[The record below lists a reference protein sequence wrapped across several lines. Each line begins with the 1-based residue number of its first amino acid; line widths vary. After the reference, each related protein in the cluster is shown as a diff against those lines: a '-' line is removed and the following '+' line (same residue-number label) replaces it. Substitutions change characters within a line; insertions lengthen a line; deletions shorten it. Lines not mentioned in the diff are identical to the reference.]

1 MSRHITRRDFMNGM
15 GIGIGGLAMLP
26 STFLRAQPGKA
37 PYPPALTGLRG
48 SHVGSFEYAHALRDG
63 QSFTASDTGENYD
76 LVIVGAGISGLA
88 AAWFFRQ
95 SAGPDARILI
105 LDNHDDFGGHA
116 KRNEFMLDGRRL
128 LVNGGTLNMEQPSLY
143 SPAARS
149 MIQELGIDVEAYQK
163 RTEGARS
170 HHRNQGLN
178 AATFFDR
185 ETFGEDRLVKRPSYL
200 PWADFVA
207 QTPLA
212 EQAKLDLVRLSDPL
226 ALPDYLTGLS
236 DDEKKMRLARMSYR
250 DYLLNLVGVHP
261 DVILF
266 YQTRSHFT
274 FYMGP
279 EQVPALY
286 AWQLNYPGFQGLGL
300 LPSSTVSPLAQIG
313 GPHHGREYEY
323 DEDPV
328 YFPDGNA
335 TITRLLV
342 RSLIPYA
349 LPGDSFEDSITAMLD
364 YSRLDRG
371 DSRARI
377 RLNSTVTEVKHA
389 GDPEQAQQVDITYI
403 QDGRVQTV
411 HAGHCVM
418 ACWHTMIP
426 HLCPELPQKQKEALG
441 YGIKAPRVYTN
452 VLLRDSRAF
461 ARLGVRSIDAPGS
474 YHSSTSLQTPLSVGD
489 YEGPRSASE
498 PIVAR
503 MHRAPC
509 APGLPRREQLLAGR
523 RELLST
529 TFETFESN
537 IREQL
542 DRMLSPGGFDANRDI
557 AAITVN
563 RWPHGNAYI
572 YNTLTEPV
580 HWALYPS
587 DDRPCVIARQPFGR
601 LTFANSDAGANP
613 FTDVA
618 IDQAHRAI
626 GEVLEARS
634 KS

>member
-1 MSRHITRRDFMNGM
+1 MSPQITRRDFLNGVSL
-15 GIGIGGLAMLP
+15 GIGGLAMPGSL
-26 STFLRAQPGKA
+26 LRAQSGQA
-37 PYPPALTGLRG
+37 PYPPGLTGLRG
-48 SHVGSFEYAHALRDG
+48 SHPGSFEAAHALRDG
-63 QSFTASDTGENYD
+63 QSFNASDTGEYYD
-76 LVIVGAGISGLA
+76 LVVVGAGISGLA

-95 SAGPDARILI
+95 SAGPDARILL

-116 KRNEFMLDGRRL
+116 KRNEFTLDGRQI

-143 SPAARS
+143 SPVARS
-149 MIQELGIDVEAYQK
+149 LIHELGIDVEAYQQ
-163 RTEGARS
+163 RTEEARN
-170 HHRNQGLN
+170 HHRNQGLDP
-178 AATFFDR
+178 ATFFDR
-185 ETFGEDRLVKRPSYL
+185 DTFGEERLVPRPRYL
-200 PWADFVA
+200 SWEDFA
-207 QTPLA
+207 ARTPLA
-212 EQAKLDLVRLSDPL
+212 EQAQRDLARLNDPH
-226 ALPDYLTGLS
+226 ALPDYLSGLD

-250 DYLLNLVGVHP
+250 DYLIDLVGVHP
-261 DVILF
+261 DVIRF
-266 YQTRSHFT
+266 YQTRPHFT

-286 AWQLNYPGFQGLGL
+286 AWQLDYPGFQGLGL
-300 LPSSTVSPLAQIG
+300 RPSSPVSPLAHLG
-313 GPHHGREYEY
+313 GPHHGREHEY
-323 DEDPV
+323 GEDPV

-342 RSLIPYA
+342 RDLIPDA
-349 LPGDSFEDSITAMLD
+349 LPGSGFEDSITARLD
-364 YSRLDRG
+364 YSRLDREP
-371 DSRARI
+371 SRTRI
-377 RLNSTVTEVKHA
+377 RLNSTVVRVQHV
-389 GDPEQAQQVDITYI
+389 GDPEQARQVDITYV
-403 QDGRVQTV
+403 QDGRARTV

-426 HLCPELPQKQKEALG
+426 HLCPELHQEQKDALSH
-441 YGIKAPRVYTN
+441 GIKAPRVYTN
-452 VLLRDSRAF
+452 VLLRNSRAF

-474 YHSSTSLQTPLSVGD
+474 YHSSTSLQYPLSVGD
-489 YEGPRSASE
+489 YRGPRSADE

-509 APGLPRREQLLAGR
+509 APGRPRREQLLAGR
-523 RELLST
+523 RELLGT
-529 TFETFESN
+529 PFETFENN

-542 DRMLSPGGFDANRDI
+542 DRMLGAGGFDANRDI

-601 LTFANSDAGANP
+601 LAFANSDAGANP

-618 IDQAHRAI
+618 IDQAHRAVR
-626 GEVLEARS
+626 EVLLARS
-634 KS
+634 QS